1 MWNIIQTKSDAEP
14 WWFLEGW
21 EEDILQQWTFSKKE
35 EAFSFYQ
42 KKISEMLEKYPNV
55 REKRGS
61 QIAFWDEKELLFCD
75 SCDDDLQLYHGF
87 LIFHHDEPYVKN
99 SMALNDK
106 QFFEQ
111 LIPISK
117 RRAEAD

>member
-21 EEDILQQWTFSKKE
+21 EEDILQQWTFSDKE
-35 EAFSFYQ
+35 DAFHFFKQ
-42 KKISEMLEKYPNV
+42 KIVEMVDLYPYV
-55 REKRGS
+55 KVKRGT

-87 LIFHHDEPYVKN
+87 LIFYDNEPYISN
-99 SMALNDK
+99 SMTSADK
-106 QFFEQ
+106 VFFEQ
-111 LIPISK
+111 LIPEK
-117 RRAEAD
+117 